1 MEHAADGNG
10 DTAVLFFLE
19 EMPDL
24 DAAASRP
31 GPEAVTPGARL
42 AAARAAL
49 REAQQ
54 AEWEE
59 RQRVARVGVDGLT
72 PAHAALLAAR
82 QAQTQAVE
90 AAVTELRRRAAA
102 LRQALALAEQAI
114 AVQRRVADKLRRE
127 LADIGD

>member
-1 MEHAADGNG
+1 MEHAPDGNG

-19 EMPDL
+19 EMADV

-31 GPEAVTPGARL
+31 TPEAVTPVARL

-59 RQRVARVGVDGLT
+59 RQRVARLGVDGLT

-82 QAQTQAVE
+82 QAQTQAAE
-90 AAVTELRRRAAA
+90 AAVTELRRRAAS

-114 AVQRRVADKLRRE
+114 AAQRSVADRLRRE
-127 LADIGD
+127 LAEIGE

>member
-72 PAHAALLAAR
+72 PAHAALLVAR

-102 LRQALALAEQAI
+102 PEQAI